1 MIHLWVLTV
10 PFSFLLRLNLYHPHT
25 FTSPLQQTLKQN
37 HSASHNWQ
45 CQKHVEILSIQI
57 AFKWAIAWTR
67 RIRGYVNPV
76 ICLYLKIFFVYIFI
90 RIITFAISTSIEKL
104 SLLHLQISLWQPY
117 FVFPLF
123 FFWPERYHL
132 FSQKLQSTKWEIF
145 KVSIKTFC
153 RKSEAKALSKWFF
166 IFRSTSLY
174 VLMFPIF
181 RLKKNLWSYWKR

>member
-10 PFSFLLRLNLYHPHT
+10 PFSFLLRLNLYHSHT

-37 HSASHNWQ
+37 HPASHNWQ

-76 ICLYLKIFFVYIFI
+76 IFLYLKIFFVYIFI
-90 RIITFAISTSIEKL
+90 RIITFAISTSKEKL
-104 SLLHLQISLWQPY
+104 SLLHLQISLWQHY

-123 FFWPERYHL
+123 FFH
-132 FSQKLQSTKWEIF
+132 QKGIIF
-145 KVSIKTFC
+145 FLRNCKVQDEKYLKFLSKHFAEN
-153 RKSEAKALSKWFF
+153 RKEKHFQNDSSFSEAPPCTF
-166 IFRSTSLY
+166 
-174 VLMFPIF
+174 
-181 RLKKNLWSYWKR
+181 